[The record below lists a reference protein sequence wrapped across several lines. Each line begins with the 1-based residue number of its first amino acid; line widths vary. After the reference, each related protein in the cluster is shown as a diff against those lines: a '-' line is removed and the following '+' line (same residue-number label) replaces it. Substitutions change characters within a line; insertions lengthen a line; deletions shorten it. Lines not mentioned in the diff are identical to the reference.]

1 MGFLWTQLREAVP
14 LIWGGHSGIIR
25 LGWVTIRLAFVA
37 TAVAS
42 ALGIPLGCAIG
53 IGRFRGRRLAHAI
66 ANASLAV
73 PSVIVGVL
81 VLVLLLPGGVFG
93 GLRIAFTLKGVYV
106 AQTLLALPYT
116 VALTAAAV
124 NALPPGLLDQARAFG
139 ARRGQL
145 ARLALREAR
154 IGVVA
159 AVIAALGTALSEV
172 GAVVIVGGNI
182 QNHDQTLASAVLQQT
197 TDYADYPSALAI
209 TIVLLVLIGVLM
221 AALTVLGQR
230 HDGLRLRLRL
240 TDAR

>member
-1 MGFLWTQLREAVP
+1 MGFLWHQLREAVP
-14 LIWGGHSGIIR
+14 LIWSGQGDILR
-25 LGWVTIRLAFVA
+25 LGWVTIKLAVIS

-42 ALGIPLGCAIG
+42 AIGIPLGCAIG
-53 IGRFRGRRLAHAI
+53 IGRFRGRRAVHAI

-81 VLVLLLPGGVFG
+81 VLILLLPHGALG
-93 GLRIAFTLKGVYV
+93 GLRIEFTLKGVYI

-124 NALPPGLLDQARAFG
+124 NALPPGLLDQARALG
-139 ARRGQL
+139 ARRRQV

-154 IGVVA
+154 IGVMA
-159 AVIAALGTALSEV
+159 GVIAALGTALSEV

-197 TDYADYPSALAI
+197 TDYTDYPNGLAMA
-209 TIVLLVLIGVLM
+209 IVLLVLIGVLM

-230 HDGLRLRLRL
+230 NDALRLRLR
-240 TDAR
+240 TR

>member
-1 MGFLWTQLREAVP
+1 VGFLWTQLREALP
-14 LIWGGHSGIIR
+14 LIWGGHRDTLR
-25 LGWVTIRLAFVA
+25 LGWVTIRLALVA
-37 TAVAS
+37 TGIAAG
-42 ALGIPLGCAIG
+42 LGIPLGCVIG
-53 IGRFRGRRLAHAI
+53 LGRFRGRRVLHAL

-81 VLVLLLPGGVFG
+81 VLILLLPGGVLG
-93 GLRIAFTLKGVYV
+93 GLRIAFTLKGVYI

-124 NALPPGLLDQARAFG
+124 NALPPGLLDQARALG
-139 ARRGQL
+139 AGRAQL
-145 ARLALREAR
+145 AALALREAR
-154 IGVVA
+154 IGVMA

-197 TDYADYPSALAI
+197 TDYTDYPDAI
-209 TIVLLVLIGVLM
+209 AIAIVLLVLIGILM

-230 HDGLRLRLRL
+230 ADGGLRLRLR
-240 TDAR
+240 TR